1 METAIQL
8 SEVTKQYSAK
18 KAVDHISF
26 TIGKGEIVSILG
38 PNGAGKTTIISMML
52 GLKKPTSGSVEIL
65 GSSPSDRKVKEE
77 IGAMLQEV
85 SVMDAVKVSE
95 LIHLFRSYYD
105 KSLPYENLL
114 TLSGLEKDAG
124 IMATSLSG
132 GQKRRLG
139 FALAMA
145 GDPSVLFLDEPT
157 VGMDVTSRTAF
168 WETIRSLKDAGK
180 TIILTTHYLEEA
192 DRLSD
197 RIIMMNHG
205 KIVADGTPEEIKNR
219 LTVKYV
225 SVSADA
231 SLELDVFQTIP
242 GVTEVERDGDHIKI
256 YGDDTDAI
264 LIHLVRQNLAV
275 RDFDIHKGDLDEA
288 FSNLMKEG
296 ESDDASLSSTV

>member
-8 SEVTKQYSAK
+8 SEVTKQYAAK
-18 KAVDHISF
+18 NAVDHISF

-38 PNGAGKTTIISMML
+38 PNGAGKTTTISMML
-52 GLKKPTSGSVEIL
+52 GLKNPTSGSIQIL
-65 GSSPSDRKVKEE
+65 GRSPSERKVKQE

-85 SVMDAVKVSE
+85 SVMDTVKVSE
-95 LIHLFRSYYD
+95 LIQLFRSYYD
-105 KSLPYENLL
+105 KSLPYEHLL
-114 TLSGLEKDAG
+114 KLSGLERDAE

-157 VGMDVTSRTAF
+157 VGMDVTSRSEF
-168 WETIRSLKDAGK
+168 WETIRLLKDAGK

-225 SVSADA
+225 SVTADN
-231 SLELDVFQTIP
+231 SLELGTLQSIP
-242 GVTEVERDGDHIKI
+242 GVTEVERVGEHVRL

-264 LIHLVRQNLAV
+264 LIHLVRQNIAV
-275 RDFDIHKGDLDEA
+275 RDFDIHRGNLDEA

-296 ESDDASLSSTV
+296 V

>member
-1 METAIQL
+1 MKARNVEMAIQL

-18 KAVDHISF
+18 KAVDYISF

-38 PNGAGKTTIISMML
+38 PNGAGKTTTISMML
-52 GLKKPTSGSVEIL
+52 GLKKPTSGSIQIL
-65 GSSPSDRKVKEE
+65 GGFPSDRKVKQE

-85 SVMDAVKVSE
+85 SVMDTVKVSE
-95 LIHLFRSYYD
+95 LIQLFRSYYD
-105 KSLPYENLL
+105 KSLPYEYLL
-114 TLSGLEKDAG
+114 KLSGLEKDAEV
-124 IMATSLSG
+124 MATSLSG

-157 VGMDVTSRTAF
+157 VGMDVTSRSEF
-168 WETIRSLKDAGK
+168 WEMIRSLKDAGK

-205 KIVADGTPEEIKNR
+205 KIVADGTPEEIKSH

-225 SVSADA
+225 TVTADA
-231 SLELDVFQTIP
+231 SLELDTLRTFP
-242 GVTEVERDGDHIKI
+242 GVTEVERDGERIKL

-264 LIHLVRQNLAV
+264 LIHLVRQNIAV
-275 RDFDIHKGDLDEA
+275 RDFDIHKGNLDEA

-296 ESDDASLSSTV
+296 V

>member
-1 METAIQL
+1 MEIAIQL

-38 PNGAGKTTIISMML
+38 PNGAGKTTTISMML
-52 GLKKPTSGSVEIL
+52 GLKKPTSGSVQIL

-95 LIHLFRSYYD
+95 LIHLFRNYYD

-231 SLELDVFQTIP
+231 SLELGVFQTIP
-242 GVTEVERDGDHIKI
+242 GVTEIERDGNHIKI

-275 RDFDIHKGDLDEA
+275 RDFDIHRGDLDEA

-296 ESDDASLSSTV
+296 AR